1 MGIFAFFLVKD
12 QQGFLQRDFSFQTKM
27 ETEKF
32 CLRWNDFESNISSA
46 FRDLRDD
53 KDFFDLTLAC
63 ENDEKV
69 QAHKVILAACSP
81 FFHHVLRHNPHHHP
95 LLYLKG
101 IRHTDL
107 MSVLSFMYHGEVNV
121 AQEELNSF
129 LAVAEELKIKG
140 LTQSNSKEPD
150 IRKEKPPPPLSK
162 PRATA
167 PKDNPTPPTSK
178 PRTPTEDEIQEI
190 TTIKSEPKDQP
201 TTPTIQSHTT
211 GVVGQHR
218 AFATEPNQVVA
229 QVEEAEWDTSEN
241 YEYDQYN
248 TETYE
253 PGMDHSI
260 GSSQAWNL
268 DHEGVDQQI
277 ESLIQKHPEG
287 GYLCTACGHIN
298 ISKKDLRRHV
308 ETHIDTPGYPCNF
321 CGKQFKTRN
330 SLNTHQSTKHREERK
345 QYYIQ

>member
-1 MGIFAFFLVKD
+1 MGVVAD
-12 QQGFLQRDFSFQTKM
+12 RRQSRAMG
-27 ETEKF
+27 TEKF

-107 MSVLSFMYHGEVNV
+107 LSVLSFMYHGEVNV

-140 LTQSNSKEPD
+140 LTQNNSKEPD
-150 IRKEKPPPPLSK
+150 LRKEKPPPPLSE
-162 PRATA
+162 PRAAA
-167 PKDNPTPPTSK
+167 PKDYPTPTSK

-201 TTPTIQSHTT
+201 AAPTIQSHTT
-211 GVVGQHR
+211 GGVGQQR
-218 AFATEPNQVVA
+218 VFATEPNQVVA
-229 QVEEAEWDTSEN
+229 QVEEADWDTSDN

-260 GSSQAWNL
+260 GSSQGSKTMLQQYIAKVE
-268 DHEGVDQQI
+268 EGASKGKYQCTICGKMSGQKIHTMNHI
-277 ESLIQKHPEG
+277 ESIHFPGTFEYKCKYCAMIFNG
-287 GYLCTACGHIN
+287 RNMMYMHIN
-298 ISKKDLRRHV
+298 KIHK
-308 ETHIDTPGYPCNF
+308 G
-321 CGKQFKTRN
+321 
-330 SLNTHQSTKHREERK
+330 EE
-345 QYYIQ
+345 Y

>member
-1 MGIFAFFLVKD
+1 MGTD
-12 QQGFLQRDFSFQTKM
+12 
-27 ETEKF
+27 KF

-63 ENDEKV
+63 EDDEKI

-81 FFHHVLRHNPHHHP
+81 FFHHVLRHNPHQHP

-101 IRHTDL
+101 IKHTDL
-107 MSVLSFMYHGEVNV
+107 QSVLSFMYHGEVNV

-140 LTQSNSKEPD
+140 LTQNSPREPSQ
-150 IRKEKPPPPLSK
+150 RKERPPPPKPKPTQQTIYHAPQSK
-162 PRATA
+162 PITQH
-167 PKDNPTPPTSK
+167 D
-178 PRTPTEDEIQEI
+178 DDIQEI
-190 TTIKSEPKDQP
+190 PTIKSEPKEQP
-201 TTPTIQSHTT
+201 PAPPIEPQPLATNAAQKKVLTTESS
-211 GVVGQHR
+211 
-218 AFATEPNQVVA
+218 QVVA
-229 QVEEAEWDTSEN
+229 QVEEAVWDNHEN
-241 YEYDQYN
+241 YEYKQYG
-248 TETYE
+248 TAMEKTYE
-253 PGMDHSI
+253 TGMDHSI
-260 GSSQAWNL
+260 GSSQAWNM
-268 DHEGVDQQI
+268 DHEEVDQQI
-277 ESLIQKHPEG
+277 ESLIQKNPEG

-298 ISKKDLRRHV
+298 SSKKDLRRHV

-345 QYYIQ
+345 QYYAQ